1 MFSTMNKILFFFIS
15 LTLLLSSC
23 IELIDDLTIHND
35 GSGTFKYTINL
46 SASKIKVNSILALD
60 SLDGKKVPSMAE
72 IKAKANS
79 FAANLKTQS
88 GISNVTMSI
97 NDADLIIKLSFDFNS
112 IPNFQSGLKAAI
124 LSIRDSKQSDD
135 SNQSNELN
143 QNWISWDGKI
153 LKRNIPL
160 MSLTISEQLKETD
173 LDLLKTGSYTTICRF
188 DRAIEK
194 AEKSTTKINPSRTAS
209 MLKVNTYDLQK
220 NYSLI
225 DNCIYLTPLKNK

>member
-1 MFSTMNKILFFFIS
+1 MNKILFFFIS
-15 LTLLLSSC
+15 LPLLFSSC

-79 FAANLKTQS
+79 FAANLKTQL

-124 LSIRDSKQSDD
+124 LSIRDSKQSD
-135 SNQSNELN
+135 ELN

>member
-1 MFSTMNKILFFFIS
+1 MNKLLFFFIS
-15 LTLLLSSC
+15 LPLLFSSC
-23 IELIDDLTIHND
+23 IELIDDLTVHND
-35 GSGTFKYTINL
+35 GSGTFKYTLNL

-88 GISNVTMSI
+88 GITNVTMSI

-112 IPNFQSGLKAAI
+112 ILNFKNGLEAAVA
-124 LSIRDSKQSDD
+124 SIRDSKQGE
-135 SNQSNELN
+135 ELN
-143 QNWISWDGKI
+143 HNWISWDGKT
-153 LKRNIPL
+153 LKRNSPL

-173 LDLLKTGSYTTICRF
+173 LDLLKTGSYTTISRF
-188 DRAIEK
+188 DRAIDKVEQ
-194 AEKSTTKINPSRTAS
+194 SNTKINPSRTAA

-220 NYSLI
+220 NNSLL